1 MTSDHDQELA
11 ALVRR
16 FPRWEAW
23 KGVSGLFYAPWLRS
37 SPPVVVRGES
47 PEDLADQID
56 RAQRLAEGRRP
67 S

>member
-1 MTSDHDQELA
+1 MSHEPELA

-23 KGVSGLFYAPWLRS
+23 KGVSGLFYARWLRS
-37 SPPVVVRGES
+37 SPPIVVKGES
-47 PEDLADQID
+47 AEDLADQMN
-56 RAQRLAEGRRP
+56 RAEALRGQ